1 MRLAVEAQDL
11 DIAVQHLL
19 EEDVSQMV
27 LHEVEVVD
35 VLGADEHALSLL
47 EEDLV
52 EQVLEREELGID
64 L

>member
-19 EEDVSQMV
+19 EEDFSQVV
-27 LHEVEVVD
+27 LHEVEVLD
-35 VLGADEHALSLL
+35 VLGADEHVLSLL